1 MYIWL
6 NFLKIDE
13 NNEIEQDNS
22 FRFGIIADDQ
32 LRNI

>member
-6 NFLKIDE
+6 NFLKIR

-22 FRFGIIADDQ
+22 FRFGIALDDQ